1 MATASICVL
10 RWSTSCLLVL
20 YTRSS
25 KMRRS
30 AKLPFGSLPLCWHLG
45 ACKNLHV
52 PCKEGL
58 CCPQP
63 CGSCTQAP
71 LAFVARCS
79 EYLSSQCRT
88 SRLGSLAWGL
98 PPHAQ
103 GRTSP
108 VVMILAFLLLLTP
121 GRQVLTEATLC
132 PLYKV
137 SFWVCLYTFSSGRSF
152 PLVFRSFSSIIAR
165 NQSQFY
171 VCLWEEPSSS
181 SSYSAMLATPV
192 KSENH
197 WSDLI
202 GLFIGNFQCWCF
214 QSFLLLGSSDF
225 PENIFHFLARKVM
238 VQLPASVRF

>member
-1 MATASICVL
+1 MGLVLTCSWLGEPLSLVGGREDSEVVLASMCPCGRNELPRMATASICVL

-88 SRLGSLAWGL
+88 SRLGSPAWGL
-98 PPHAQ
+98 PPHA
-103 GRTSP
+103 
-108 VVMILAFLLLLTP
+108 
-121 GRQVLTEATLC
+121 
-132 PLYKV
+132 
-137 SFWVCLYTFSSGRSF
+137 
-152 PLVFRSFSSIIAR
+152 
-165 NQSQFY
+165 
-171 VCLWEEPSSS
+171 
-181 SSYSAMLATPV
+181 
-192 KSENH
+192 
-197 WSDLI
+197 
-202 GLFIGNFQCWCF
+202 
-214 QSFLLLGSSDF
+214 
-225 PENIFHFLARKVM
+225 
-238 VQLPASVRF
+238 